1 MSKLNHLTDTGLQIK
16 RIILYGAEFFLKNE
30 FSIQHNSM
38 ISYSVGVTTFITF
51 IKYKLSYLILNAC
64 WLSEVYGQQ
73 VG

>member
-1 MSKLNHLTDTGLQIK
+1 
-16 RIILYGAEFFLKNE
+16 
-30 FSIQHNSM
+30 M
-38 ISYSVGVTTFITF
+38 IPYSAGVATF